1 MLEKRRGVYN
11 IVPGRAFEAEVNSKL
26 ALPSSFSFLKQMTSP
41 FATPRSIVITG
52 SSNGIGAALAL
63 RYARSG
69 VTLGLLGRDVRRLSH
84 ITQQCQARG
93 AQVEVGVVDVTDVR
107 GMGDWLL
114 AFDSRH
120 PVDLIIANAGVAH
133 TVSDMNQGESWDDVQ
148 QQFSTNT
155 QGTLNTIHPLLDHMR
170 GRRHGQI
177 GIVSSLS
184 GYVGMPI
191 SPAYCAS
198 KAAIKVYGEALRG
211 WLAPHCVG
219 VTVIC
224 PGFVES
230 DMSDRFPGP
239 TPFRISADEA
249 AQRIQLGLA
258 RNRARVSFPFPL
270 NLSMWFLSILPPT
283 LSLWLQRRFGYL

>member
-1 MLEKRRGVYN
+1 MLEKRRGGYN

-133 TVSDMNQGESWDDVQ
+133 TLPDMNQGESWDDIQ
-148 QQFSTNT
+148 QQFNTNT
-155 QGTLNTIHPLLDHMR
+155 LGTLNTLHPLLERMR
-170 GRRHGQI
+170 ARRHGQI

-211 WLAPHCVG
+211 WLGPQGVG

-224 PGFVES
+224 PGFVKSE
-230 DMSDRFPGP
+230 MSDRFPGP
-239 TPFRISADEA
+239 TPFKLSAERAARIIEQGLRRDHA
-249 AQRIQLGLA
+249 RIAFPVPLA
-258 RNRARVSFPFPL
+258 
-270 NLSMWFLSILPPT
+270 LSMRILSILPPT
-283 LSLWLQRRFGYL
+283 ISLWLQKRFGFA